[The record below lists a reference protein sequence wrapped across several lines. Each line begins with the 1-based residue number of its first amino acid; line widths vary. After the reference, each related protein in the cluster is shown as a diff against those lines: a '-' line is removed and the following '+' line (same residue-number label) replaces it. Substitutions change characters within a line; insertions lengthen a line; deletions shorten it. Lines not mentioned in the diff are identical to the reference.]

1 MRVNLLVAAV
11 AAVFMVTG
19 VSVQDAAAKPGATTV
34 KKSPVTKKAP
44 AKKGLTGTTAPGK
57 RDMKKGMTKGVKPVG
72 AKKPALRSA
81 AINSGGVKPM
91 AKPAAAATIAGKP
104 ALNKPRPG
112 GLHGAAGKPAA
123 RKGMVKEGH
132 PAARRP
138 SVKPTVERPDV
149 KKPRHPD
156 TGAKVNAADI
166 QKKAF
171 PRKSATK

>member
-1 MRVNLLVAAV
+1 V
-11 AAVFMVTG
+11 
-19 VSVQDAAAKPGATTV
+19 
-34 KKSPVTKKAP
+34 
-44 AKKGLTGTTAPGK
+44 TAPSK
-57 RDMKKGMTKGVKPVG
+57 RDVKKGMTKGMKPVG
-72 AKKPALRSA
+72 AKKPALRPSTA

-104 ALNKPRPG
+104 ALKQPKARPA
-112 GLHGAAGKPAA
+112 LHGAAGKPAA
-123 RKGMVKEGH
+123 GKGMVKEGH

-156 TGAKVNAADI
+156 SGAKINAADI